1 MPGGNGTGAFGGG
14 PGSGRGMRGG
24 GQRSSQGGDNPEW
37 LVSLVGTVVLALG
50 SIAFRALTRKLKSAP
65 EKDAKNADGGKSANQ
80 PQKCT

>member
-1 MPGGNGTGAFGGG
+1 MPGGNGTGSFGGG

-50 SIAFRALTRKLKSAP
+50 SVVIRALTRKKTASSEKGNSQEEYSAL
-65 EKDAKNADGGKSANQ
+65 
-80 PQKCT
+80 